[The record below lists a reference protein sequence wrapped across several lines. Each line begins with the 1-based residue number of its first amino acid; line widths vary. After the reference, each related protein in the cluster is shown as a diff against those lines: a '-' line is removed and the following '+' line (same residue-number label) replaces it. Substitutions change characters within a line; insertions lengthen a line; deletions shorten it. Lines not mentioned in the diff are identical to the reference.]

1 MTDTLKIG
9 AAALGGYFLGRTKKA
24 KAAISLA
31 LWLSGRGRPRDIARD
46 QAVRL
51 LKTDRAQDLIGQM
64 RGPILAVGK
73 DAALALFES
82 QAGRLSDNLQK
93 RTDVLG
99 DTVEGTGR
107 KARGAIGGATG
118 TASRL
123 AERRRRAT
131 QPDEDEVDEGELA
144 EDDEYAD
151 EDEAELA
158 PADEAEEADEE
169 DEADEAD
176 EAGDEDEY
184 VDEDEDEYADE
195 YEEGEPA
202 EEDEEAE
209 EGEEIDEGYVDE
221 TDEAEEPEETEE
233 PEEEEVEEEPAPAR
247 RRSRQTASSS
257 RSSRGGSARSTRG
270 RSRRSV
276 SA

>member
-169 DEADEAD
+169 DEADEA
-176 EAGDEDEY
+176 GDEDEY

-202 EEDEEAE
+202 EEDEE
-209 EGEEIDEGYVDE
+209 GEEIDEGYVDE

-233 PEEEEVEEEPAPAR
+233 PEEEEEVEEEPAPAR

>member
-1 MTDTLKIG
+1 MVDTLKIG
-9 AAALGGYFLGRTKKA
+9 AAAMGGYFLGRTKKA

-51 LKTDRAQDLIGQM
+51 LKTERAQDLIGQM

-93 RTDVLG
+93 RTDVLDG
-99 DTVEGTGR
+99 TVEGTGR

-131 QPDEDEVDEGELA
+131 QPDEDEVDEGVLGE
-144 EDDEYAD
+144 DEYID

-158 PADEAEEADEE
+158 PADEADEADEE
-169 DEADEAD
+169 
-176 EAGDEDEY
+176 DEDEY

-202 EEDEEAE
+202 EEDEEGE

-233 PEEEEVEEEPAPAR
+233 PDEEEVEDEPAPAR

-257 RSSRGGSARSTRG
+257 RSSRGGSARSSRG